1 MSSTEINKIR
11 TACPAHCGLEACG
24 ILAHVSEG
32 RITKLEP
39 AEFPDP
45 KYRRICLRG
54 LSAMEMVYHPDR
66 LRYPLRRVGERGE
79 GKFERISWDEALDTI
94 ASRFREVAD
103 KYGWR
108 GVGWVSG
115 GPGTG
120 TTKFGA
126 YLRLASLTRSTR
138 VSTWGYGDSALPCGS
153 RSLLGTHVPYQLL
166 AGWENPKLI
175 VIWGAN
181 PAEASPMRQMRRL
194 MDLREQGAQVV
205 VIDPRFTVSAARADD
220 YLGIRP
226 GSDGALALGMM
237 CHILERGL
245 ADEGFIR
252 RHTTGPYLVR
262 RDNGKYLRNKDI
274 DPDGGDEYIVW
285 DAATAQAVTAGA
297 GSETAALKG
306 NYTAAG
312 IDCQPAFQLLA
323 DMVSAYPPERAAEI
337 CGVSVQLIT
346 GLAERMATLKPVSIH
361 TYMGFSRSFHGDL
374 ATRAIGTL
382 SALTG
387 NISLSAAAG
396 HRPVMLNWAPFLKTR
411 PDKPSFE
418 RLGVLTFYDA
428 VVSGQPF
435 PVKAA
440 YFANINFLNQC
451 ADSNRIIREVFP
463 NLDFIV
469 TADLFLNAS
478 ARYADIVL
486 PATSFME
493 FSDLIYGPY
502 PYLQIQQKVIEPL
515 YEAKSDVAIASELAA
530 RLGYGEYFQGGEE
543 GFIKMLLDSEHE
555 SVKGITLEQL
565 KRGAV
570 RTNPPSPV
578 AADEVRL
585 STPSGKVEIYV
596 ETLHDLG
603 EELPV
608 YKEPL
613 EAADKARYPLS
624 FIQGHSRFRVHS
636 SYGNVAGLLK
646 MNPEPVVEMHPADA
660 AARHIREG
668 DMVSVFND
676 RGRVTLKARLTAGVR
691 AGVVNIMEGW
701 WPELFREGSVNDLTH
716 SVVNPAQTR
725 VFEPNMAMNDVAVE
739 IVREEAES

>member
-1 MSSTEINKIR
+1 MSSTNISKVR
-11 TACPAHCGLEACG
+11 TACPAHCGLDACG

-32 RITKLEP
+32 RIIKLEP

-45 KYRRICLRG
+45 RYRRICLRG
-54 LSAMEMVYHPDR
+54 LSAMEMAYHPDR
-66 LRYPLRRVGERGE
+66 LRHPLRRVGERGE

-94 ASRFREVAD
+94 ATRFREVAA

-108 GVGWVSG
+108 GVGWVLG

-153 RSLLGTHVPYQLL
+153 RSLLGTHVPYELL

-175 VIWGAN
+175 VVWGAN
-181 PAEASPMRQMRRL
+181 PAEASPMRHMRRI
-194 MDLREQGAQVV
+194 MDLRRQGTQVV
-205 VIDPRFTVSAARADD
+205 VIDPRFTVTAARADD

-226 GSDGALALGMM
+226 GTDGALALGMM

-252 RHTTGPYLVR
+252 RHTTGPCLVR
-262 RDNGKYLRNKDI
+262 RDNGKYLRTRDI
-274 DPDGGDEYIVW
+274 NPEGGDDYLVW
-285 DAATAQAVTAGA
+285 DSATAQAVIPQG
-297 GSETAALKG
+297 GNETAALRG
-306 NYTAAG
+306 DYTIAG
-312 IDCQPAFQLLA
+312 IDCQPAFHLLA
-323 DMVSAYPPERAAEI
+323 NMVSDYPPERAAEI
-337 CGVSVQLIT
+337 CGLPVALIT
-346 GLAERMATLKPVSIH
+346 RLAERMATVKPVSIR

-387 NISLSAAAG
+387 NISFSAAAG
-396 HRPVMLNWAPFLKTR
+396 HRPVMLNWEPFLKAR
-411 PDKPSFE
+411 PGKPSFE

-428 VVSGQPF
+428 VISGQPF

-469 TADLFLNAS
+469 SADLFLNAS

-486 PATSFME
+486 PATSFLE

-502 PYLQIQQKVIEPL
+502 PFLQLQQKVIEPL

-555 SVKGITLEQL
+555 SVAGINIDKL

-570 RTNPPSPV
+570 RTNPPLPDTSDV
-578 AADEVRL
+578 KL

-596 ETLHDLG
+596 ETLKDLG

-613 EAADKARYPLS
+613 EATGNARYPLS
-624 FIQGHSRFRVHS
+624 FIQGHSRFRTHS
-636 SYGNVAGLLK
+636 SYGNVAGLLA
-646 MNPEPVVEMHPADA
+646 MNPEPVVEMHPEDA

-668 DMVSVFND
+668 DVVSVFND

-691 AGVVNIMEGW
+691 AGVVNIMQGW
-701 WPELFREGSVNDLTH
+701 WPERFREGSINDLTH
-716 SVVNPAQTR
+716 SAVNPAQSR

-739 IVREEAES
+739 IVKAEVES

>member
-1 MSSTEINKIR
+1 MSYTEINKIR
-11 TACPAHCGLEACG
+11 TACPAHCGLDACG
-24 ILAHVSEG
+24 ILAHVSQG

-54 LSAMEMVYHPDR
+54 LSAMELAYHPDR
-66 LRYPLRRVGERGE
+66 LRHPLRRVGERGE

-94 ASRFREVAD
+94 ATRFREVAD

-108 GVGWVSG
+108 GVGWVLG

-126 YLRLASLTRSTR
+126 YLRLASLTQSTR

-153 RSLLGTHVPYQLL
+153 RSLLGTQVPYELL
-166 AGWENPKLI
+166 TGWDEPELI
-175 VIWGAN
+175 VVWGAN
-181 PAEASPMRQMRRL
+181 PAEASPMRQMRRI
-194 MDLREQGAQVV
+194 MDLRERGTQVV
-205 VIDPRFTVSAARADD
+205 VIDPRFTVTAARADD
-220 YLGIRP
+220 YLPVRP
-226 GSDGALALGMM
+226 GTDGALALGMM
-237 CHILERGL
+237 HHILERGL

-252 RHTTGPYLVR
+252 KYTTGPYLVR
-262 RDNGKYLRNKDI
+262 RDNGKYLRVRDI
-274 DPDGGDEYIVW
+274 NPEGGDDYLVW
-285 DAATAQAVTAGA
+285 DATTAQAVIPQG
-297 GSETAALKG
+297 GNETAALKG
-306 NYTAAG
+306 DYTAAG
-312 IDCQPAFQLLA
+312 IDCQPAFHLLA
-323 DMVSAYPPERAAEI
+323 DLVSDYPPERAAEI
-337 CGVSVQLIT
+337 CGLPAKLIIR
-346 GLAERMATLKPVSIH
+346 LAERMATLKPVSIH

-396 HRPVMLNWAPFLKTR
+396 HRPVMLNWAPFLKAR

-451 ADSNRIIREVFP
+451 ADSNRIIRDVFP
-463 NLDFIV
+463 TLDFIV
-469 TADLFLNAS
+469 SADLFLNAS

-486 PATSFME
+486 PATSFLE
-493 FSDLIYGPY
+493 FNDLIYGPY
-502 PYLQIQQKVIEPL
+502 PFLQLQQKVIEPL
-515 YEAKSDVAIASELAA
+515 SEAKSDVAIASELAA

-555 SVKGITLEQL
+555 SVAGITLDKL

-570 RTNPPSPV
+570 RTNPPPP
-578 AADEVRL
+578 DIGEVKL

-596 ETLHDLG
+596 ETLKDLG

-613 EAADKARYPLS
+613 EAAGNVRYPLS
-624 FIQGHSRFRVHS
+624 FIQGHSRFRTHS

-646 MNPEPVVEMHPADA
+646 MNPEPVVEMHPEDA

-676 RGRVTLKARLTAGVR
+676 RGHVTLKARLTAGVR

-701 WPELFREGSVNDLTH
+701 WPEQFREGSINDLTH
-716 SVVNPAQTR
+716 SVVNPAQSR
-725 VFEPNMAMNDVAVE
+725 VFEPNMAMNDAAVE
-739 IVREEAES
+739 IVKAEAES

>member
-11 TACPAHCGLEACG
+11 TACPAHCGLDACG
-24 ILAHVSEG
+24 ILAHVSQG

-54 LSAMEMVYHPDR
+54 LSAMEMAYHPDR
-66 LRYPLRRVGERGE
+66 LCHPLRRVGERGE

-94 ASRFREVAD
+94 TARFREVAA

-108 GVGWVSG
+108 GVGWVLG

-153 RSLLGTHVPYQLL
+153 RSLLGTHVPYELL
-166 AGWENPKLI
+166 AGWENPELI
-175 VIWGAN
+175 VVWGAN
-181 PAEASPMRQMRRL
+181 PAEASPLRQMRRL
-194 MDLREQGAQVV
+194 MDLREQGVPVV
-205 VIDPRFTVSAARADD
+205 VIDPRFTVTAARADD
-220 YLGIRP
+220 YLPVRP
-226 GSDGALALGMM
+226 GTDGALALGMM

-245 ADEGFIR
+245 IDEGFIR
-252 RHTTGPYLVR
+252 RHTTGPCLVR
-262 RDNGKYLRNKDI
+262 RDNGKYLRGRDI
-274 DPDGGDEYIVW
+274 KPDGGDDYLVW
-285 DAATAQAVTAGA
+285 DAAKAQAVVPQGKN
-297 GSETAALKG
+297 ETVALKG
-306 NYTAAG
+306 DYTAAG
-312 IDCQPAFQLLA
+312 IDCQPAFHLLA
-323 DMVSAYPPERAAEI
+323 DMVSDYPPERAAEI
-337 CGVSVQLIT
+337 CGLPARLIT
-346 GLAERMATLKPVSIH
+346 RLAERIATLKPVSIH

-387 NISLSAAAG
+387 NISLSTAAG
-396 HRPVMLNWAPFLKTR
+396 HRPVMLNWTPFLKAR

-428 VVSGQPF
+428 VISGQPF

-486 PATSFME
+486 PATSFLE

-502 PYLQIQQKVIEPL
+502 PYLQLQQKVIEPL

-543 GFIKMLLDSEHE
+543 SFIKMLLDSEHE
-555 SVKGITLEQL
+555 SVAGITLDKL

-570 RTNPPSPV
+570 RTSPPPDAGDV
-578 AADEVRL
+578 KL

-596 ETLHDLG
+596 ETLKDLG

-613 EAADKARYPLS
+613 EATGKVKYPLS
-624 FIQGHSRFRVHS
+624 FIQGHSRFRTHS
-636 SYGNVAGLLK
+636 SYANVASLLK
-646 MNPEPVVEMHPADA
+646 MNPEPVVEMHPEDA
-660 AARHIREG
+660 AARHLREG

-676 RGRVTLKARLTAGVR
+676 RGRVTLRARLTAGVR
-691 AGVVNIMEGW
+691 AGVVNIMQGW
-701 WPELFREGSVNDLTH
+701 WPEQFREGSVNDLTH
-716 SVVNPAQTR
+716 SVVNPAQSR
-725 VFEPNMAMNDVAVE
+725 VFEPNMAMNDAAVE
-739 IVREEAES
+739 IVKAEAES